1 MAGRIQGCDL
11 DVVPALMGRLGSP
24 CGTPDTSAIV
34 ISTKRSAWRDL
45 RRFLD
50 YARNDREEE
59 EMSRL
64 TLDMTGG
71 RST

>member
-24 CGTPDTSAIV
+24 CGTPDTS

-45 RRFLD
+45 
-50 YARNDREEE
+50 
-59 EMSRL
+59 
-64 TLDMTGG
+64 
-71 RST
+71 

>member
-34 ISTKRSAWRDL
+34 ISS
-45 RRFLD
+45 
-50 YARNDREEE
+50 
-59 EMSRL
+59 
-64 TLDMTGG
+64 G
-71 RST
+71 